1 MLVVLLVKVS
11 TEVEEEGS
19 WVGVVVVVV
28 VTSMGSTDNRFWEE
42 AEVLGL
48 EDFLELPDRLGGG
61 GSAAEDGFSDLGSGA
76 FGLGLVLGE
85 VSGLS
90 LGLDLGVDS
99 NLGSGSGSGFRWE
112 VATLLLLLL
121 LLGLRGD
128 FELGVLELGEGL
140 VVEEVEVVVLEG
152 SWDLEPSGLSGSTL
166 TTGMVE
172 VEVVGFRAF
181 SGLSEGLLATRP
193 ARVAEGGG
201 TTTAAAAFSAVTS
214 FFLTDSFLVG
224 AAAGAFS
231 SGAAAA
237 AGSAAAGASAAAAGF
252 FFTES
257 FFEGAGAGT
266 SPSSSFFCCF
276 SGTGSFFFTESF
288 RFCGSSVAFLT

>member
-1 MLVVLLVKVS
+1 M
-11 TEVEEEGS
+11 
-19 WVGVVVVVV
+19 GVVVVVV
-28 VTSMGSTDNRFWEE
+28 VTSMGSTNNRFWE

-61 GSAAEDGFSDLGSGA
+61 GSDEDGFSDLGSGA

-85 VSGLS
+85 VSGLN

-99 NLGSGSGSGFRWE
+99 NLGSGSGSGFRLE
-112 VATLLLLLL
+112 VATLLLL

-201 TTTAAAAFSAVTS
+201 TTTTAAFSAVTS

-231 SGAAAA
+231 SGAAA
-237 AGSAAAGASAAAAGF
+237 GSAGAGASAAAAGF

-266 SPSSSFFCCF
+266 SPSFSSSSFFCCF

>member
-1 MLVVLLVKVS
+1 M
-11 TEVEEEGS
+11 
-19 WVGVVVVVV
+19 GVVVVVV
-28 VTSMGSTDNRFWEE
+28 VTSMGSTDNSW
-42 AEVLGL
+42 EVLGL

-61 GSAAEDGFSDLGSGA
+61 GSAAEDGFSDLGSGG

-85 VSGLS
+85 VSGLN

-99 NLGSGSGSGFRWE
+99 NLGSGSGFRWE
-112 VATLLLLLL
+112 VATLLLL

-128 FELGVLELGEGL
+128 FELGVLELGGL

-201 TTTAAAAFSAVTS
+201 TTTTAAAFSAVTS

-237 AGSAAAGASAAAAGF
+237 AGSAAAGVSAAAAGF